1 MCSGEGILRLSGR
14 AARTSP
20 SKIAKSVMIP
30 INLLTKALF
39 IVTGV
44 LMTCAAMAAQVQVA
58 VAANFAA
65 PMKLIAQAF
74 ERDTGHKAV
83 LSFGATGQ
91 FYAQIKNAAP
101 FEALLAADD
110 RTPAQLESEGL
121 TVPGSRFSYATGR
134 LVLWSRRPDGV
145 DPQGQVLKTGA
156 FARLAIANPK
166 LSPYGAAAAQTLS
179 TLGLSDAW
187 AGKIVE
193 GANVAQTYQ
202 FVASGNAELGFVA
215 LSQVTQDGKLT
226 QGSAWRVPT
235 SMHQPLIQ
243 SAVLLK
249 SSLGNPAATA
259 LWAYLKSEQAR
270 GIIRSFGY
278 DL

>member
-1 MCSGEGILRLSGR
+1 MVRLLS
-14 AARTSP
+14 
-20 SKIAKSVMIP
+20 
-30 INLLTKALF
+30 F
-39 IVTGV
+39 V
-44 LMTCAAMAAQVQVA
+44 LGLYLSLWPAHAWAAQVQVA

-65 PMKLIAQAF
+65 PMKSIAQAF

-110 RTPAQLESEGL
+110 RTPAQLESDGL
-121 TVPGSRFSYATGR
+121 TVSGSRFTYATGR
-134 LVLWSRRPDGV
+134 LVLWSKRPDAV
-145 DPQGQVLKTGA
+145 DAQGQVLRTKSLQ
-156 FARLAIANPK
+156 RLAMANPK
-166 LSPYGAAAAQTLS
+166 LSPYGAAASQTLS
-179 TLGLSDAW
+179 ALGLRDAW

-193 GANVAQTYQ
+193 GANVAQAYQ

-226 QGSAWRVPT
+226 QGSAWRVPAT
-235 SMHQPLIQ
+235 MHQPLIQ

-249 SSLGNPAATA
+249 PSLGNPAATA